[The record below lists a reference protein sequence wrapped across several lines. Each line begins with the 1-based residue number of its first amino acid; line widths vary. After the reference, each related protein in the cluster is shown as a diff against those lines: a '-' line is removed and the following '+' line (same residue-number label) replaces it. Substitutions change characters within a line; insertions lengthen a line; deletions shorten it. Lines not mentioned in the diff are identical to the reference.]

1 MKSITSPTWGLVAAG
16 SENSLTG
23 TSSVSPRPYT
33 SSLCQRIQKAAWS
46 LCDIPNRV
54 GWQTDVIAALLK
66 QANPVEG
73 YDALADP
80 RLDDILAGFD
90 LYLRFFEVGS
100 DLAFKHQPEKFD
112 EDGFLHF
119 QNPWTYADRWW
130 QTVSES
136 ALKMAETFLVS
147 AGVLEFRETD
157 MPQGSIT
164 SVRFRA
170 DRVYQ
175 ILLHSHVDR
184 ATGTQS

>member
-1 MKSITSPTWGLVAAG
+1 MTALPVPFSLVLVFPSSVPSCLPDSHCLLFPPKSSLPPATSPAGFPAVNPSSRYAAAITVAALCAFA
-16 SENSLTG
+16 SVRAADTLVPTSMLSLSDPDLEITVFA
-23 TSSVSPRPYT
+23 TSPQ
-33 SSLCQRIQKAAWS
+33 L
-46 LCDIPNRV
+46 
-54 GWQTDVIAALLK
+54 
-66 QANPVEG
+66 
-73 YDALADP
+73 
-80 RLDDILAGFD
+80 
-90 LYLRFFEVGS
+90 
-100 DLAFKHQPEKFD
+100 
-112 EDGFLHF
+112 